1 MMEGKPTPE
10 VEVHYSITGYV
21 ILIIGLAGIC
31 ALLLFLNQDRVI
43 ANGITV
49 RKAWFIWGCV
59 FSALLLCVIAS
70 PFWLQRKQRKAQLIY
85 SPENINYRKDN
96 YSIKKEAVSSSVLS
110 LRDLRQQ
117 LRSTYGFLWF
127 RRIRILVV
135 TGTAP
140 EVELLTPRLTTQLWQ
155 EDRGTLLLWGGDLNT
170 SADSAWLSALRKL
183 RRRPVDGLV
192 WVTSAFD
199 RLSAPGL
206 EQPLPVPSESSMD
219 SLSHA
224 ISSRMNELGWKLPIY
239 VWSLHPR
246 AGKPEGRIVQAT
258 GCMLPAGC
266 RTEGLT
272 EQLAALTP
280 ELISQG
286 VQQTC
291 NYVEHNFLLSLA
303 EQLIREP
310 ESVTAPLSV
319 MLNPY
324 RPLPLAG
331 VVFSQPSAGAE
342 RAVPHH
348 WGMDKRWD
356 VLPESVRTLPAGLR
370 PRKPGIPWRKVMASA
385 AALTMVSWAMWMSIA
400 YVTNRSQIVG
410 ANAQAALAARQNQP
424 LELRLHALS
433 ELQKTLA
440 RLQYRSEHGVP
451 WYEKAGLSQSNA
463 LLAAL
468 WPRYQD
474 SALPL
479 LRDAAADH
487 LQKQVSAFNALPS
500 DSPLREQRAKATY
513 DQLKLYL
520 MLARPE
526 HMDGDWF
533 STVLLQDWPKRDG
546 VKDGN
551 WLGVAPS
558 LLSFYGAQLVTH
570 PEWKLRADENMVS
583 QARSLLVRL
592 MGVRNSESTLYQK
605 MLSQV
610 ANLYVDM
617 RLEDMT
623 GDTDVARLFA
633 TSEIVPGMFTRQAW
647 EQAVQPAIDKV
658 VKARRDELDW
668 VLTDSKQ
675 SVKAQDE
682 TSPEALKKQ
691 LTARYFADFGR
702 AWLSFLNSLRWNRA
716 TTLSDSIDQ
725 LTLMA
730 DVRQSPLVAL
740 MNTLNVQGRTGQTGE
755 AISDSLVKSAKNLLG
770 GDNKDVIDQ
779 NAGVYGPLDATF
791 GPVLALMDKSRTGT
805 QAQSLQSYLTR
816 VTQVRLRLQQVTNA
830 ADPQAMTQTIAQT
843 VFQGKAVD
851 LTETRDYGSLIAAGL
866 GQEWSGFGRTVF
878 VTPMEQAWQQV
889 LIPAAGSLNA
899 QWQQTVVSEWNS
911 VFGGRYPF
919 NNSSSDVSLPL
930 LAKYLNADSG
940 RIARFLQIR
949 LKGVLHKEG
958 NHWVPDSINSQGLSF
973 NPVFLKAINTLS
985 HISDVAFTEGNAR
998 MNFELRPGT
1007 ADGVMQTDMIIDS
1020 QKLTY
1025 VNQMPAWKRFTWPA
1039 DTEAPGANLSWI
1051 STQAGTRQYA
1061 DIPGAWGWIRLLDK
1075 AAVKAYPGVGSS
1087 YSLSW
1092 KAQDGRTLNYT
1103 LRTEAG
1109 EGPLALLKLRN
1120 FRLPETIFSTT
1131 EVATSDQVASANS
1144 DAEEVY

>member
-1 MMEGKPTPE
+1 MT
-10 VEVHYSITGYV
+10 TGNSSWR
-21 ILIIGLAGIC
+21 GG
-31 ALLLFLNQDRVI
+31 
-43 ANGITV
+43 
-49 RKAWFIWGCV
+49 WGRLG
-59 FSALLLCVIAS
+59 FSALIAGGIAWLIWHFGDQIGLHTTLTKSLAFAGALFLLLMFRHGKTISLAIKQGWHRFQSRRTNVLPADEGRVKQTAPRNVTVDTIRLAMRNLYGRR
-70 PFWLQRKQRKAQLIY
+70 WGRK
-85 SPENINYRKDN
+85 
-96 YSIKKEAVSSSVLS
+96 
-110 LRDLRQQ
+110 
-117 LRSTYGFLWF
+117 T
-127 RRIRILVV
+127 RILLI
-135 TGTAP
+135 TGTAS
-140 EVELLTPRLTTQLWQ
+140 EVEQLTPGLTGQLWQ

-170 SADSAWLSALRKL
+170 PADSAWLTALRKL

-199 RLSAPGL
+199 QLSAPGL
-206 EQPLPVPSESSMD
+206 EQPLPVLSESTMD

-224 ISSRMNELGWKLPIY
+224 ISARMETLGWKLPLY

-258 GCMLPAGC
+258 GCLLPAGC
-266 RTEGLT
+266 GPEGLA
-272 EQLAALTP
+272 EQLSALTP
-280 ELISQG
+280 ELTSQG
-286 VQQTC
+286 LLQTC
-291 NYVEHNFLLSLA
+291 DDVKHNFLLTLA
-303 EQLIREP
+303 DQLIREP

-331 VVFSQPSAGAE
+331 VVFSQPSASAE

-356 VLPESVRTLPAGLR
+356 VLPDTLRMLPAALR
-370 PRKPGIPWRKVMASA
+370 PVKPGIPWRRVMASA
-385 AALTMVSWAMWMSIA
+385 AALTMVGCAVWMSIA
-400 YVTNRSQIVG
+400 YVTNRNQIAG
-410 ANAQAALAARQNQP
+410 ANTQASLAARENQP
-424 LELRLHALS
+424 LEQRLHALS

-440 RLQYRSEHGVP
+440 RLQYRAAHGVP
-451 WYEKAGLSQSNA
+451 WYERAGLSQNDA
-463 LLAAL
+463 LLTAL

-474 SALPL
+474 SAQPL

-487 LQKQVSAFNALPS
+487 LQKQVSAFNALPP
-500 DSPLREQRAKATY
+500 DSPLREQMAKTTY
-513 DQLKLYL
+513 DQLRLYL

-526 HMDGDWF
+526 HMDAAWF
-533 STVLLQDWPKRDG
+533 GTALLHDWPKRDG
-546 VKDGN
+546 VKDAV
-551 WLGVAPS
+551 WQGVAPS
-558 LLSFYGAQLVTH
+558 LLSFYGAQLAVH

-610 ANLYVDM
+610 AHLYVDM

-623 GDTDVARLFA
+623 GDTDASRLFS
-633 TSEIVPGMFTRQAW
+633 TTEIVPGMFTRQAW
-647 EQAVQPAIDKV
+647 EQAVQPAIEKV

-668 VLTDSKQ
+668 VLTDSKRQ
-675 SVKAQDE
+675 VNKQDE
-682 TSPEALKKQ
+682 TSPEALKQ
-691 LTARYFADFGR
+691 RLTERYFADFGG
-702 AWLSFLNSLRWNRA
+702 AWLEFLNSLRWNQA
-716 TTLSDSIDQ
+716 ATLSDSIDQ

-740 MNTLNVQGRTGQTGE
+740 MNTLNIQGRTGQTGE

-770 GDNKDVIDQ
+770 GDNKDAIDQ
-779 NAGVYGPLDATF
+779 SAGVHGPLDATF
-791 GPVLALMDKSRTGT
+791 GPVQALMDKSRTG
-805 QAQSLQSYLTR
+805 AQELSLQSYLTR
-816 VTQVRLRLQQVTNA
+816 VTQVRLRLQQVTTA

-878 VTPMEQAWQQV
+878 VNPMEQAWQQV
-889 LIPAAGSLNA
+889 LIPAADSLNA
-899 QWQQTVVSEWNS
+899 QWQQAVVAEWNS
-911 VFGGRYPF
+911 AFGGRYPF

-940 RIARFLQIR
+940 RIAQFLQTR

-958 NHWVPDSINSQGLSF
+958 NHWVPDSINSQGLVF
-973 NPVFLKAINTLS
+973 NPAFLSAINTLS
-985 HISDVAFTEGNAR
+985 HIADVAFTEGNAG

-1025 VNQMPAWKRFTWPA
+1025 MNQLPAWKRFTWPA

-1061 DIPGAWGWIRLLDK
+1061 DIPGSWGLVRLLDK
-1075 AAVKAYPGVGSS
+1075 ASVKAYPGVGSS

-1092 KAQDGRTLNYT
+1092 KAPDGRMLNYT

-1131 EVATSDQVASANS
+1131 GAAASGQVAS

>member
-1 MMEGKPTPE
+1 MMPGSTW
-10 VEVHYSITGYV
+10 SRG
-21 ILIIGLAGIC
+21 GLAGIIAC
-31 ALLLFLNQDRVI
+31 ISAIIVAVILHFGPSHGLDTRPMQVLAFVAVWIVLLIVFYTPFMFRFMKEKYHRWWEQKNNALPSDESRV
-43 ANGITV
+43 ARTPPRNVTV
-49 RKAWFIWGCV
+49 DTICEAMRNLYGRRWGRK
-59 FSALLLCVIAS
+59 
-70 PFWLQRKQRKAQLIY
+70 
-85 SPENINYRKDN
+85 
-96 YSIKKEAVSSSVLS
+96 
-110 LRDLRQQ
+110 
-117 LRSTYGFLWF
+117 T
-127 RRIRILVV
+127 RILLI
-135 TGTAP
+135 TGTAS
-140 EVELLTPRLTTQLWQ
+140 EVEQLTPGLTAQLWQ
-155 EDRGTLLLWGGDLNT
+155 EDCGTLLLWGGDLNT
-170 SADSAWLSALRKL
+170 PADSAWLTALRKL
-183 RRRPVDGLV
+183 RRCPVDGLV

-199 RLSAPGL
+199 QLSAPGL
-206 EQPLPVPSESSMD
+206 EQPLPVPSDSTMD

-224 ISSRMNELGWKLPIY
+224 ISNRMDILGWKLPLY

-246 AGKPEGRIVQAT
+246 AGKPEGRITQAT
-258 GCMLPAGC
+258 GCLLPAGC
-266 RTEGLT
+266 RTEGLA
-272 EQLAALTP
+272 EQLSALTP
-280 ELISQG
+280 DLTSQG
-286 VQQTC
+286 LQQTC
-291 NYVEHNFLLSLA
+291 GEVKHNFLLTLA
-303 EQLIREP
+303 DQLIREP
-310 ESVTAPLSV
+310 ESVTVPLSV

-331 VVFSQPSAGAE
+331 VVFSQPSDGAE
-342 RAVPHH
+342 RAVTHH

-356 VLPESVRTLPAGLR
+356 VLPESVRTLAAGLR
-370 PRKPGIPWRKVMASA
+370 PRKPGIPWRKVFASVV
-385 AALTMVSWAMWMSIA
+385 ALAMVSWAALMGIA
-400 YVTNRSQIVG
+400 YVTNRSQIDG
-410 ANAQAALAARQNQP
+410 ANAQTALAARQNQP
-424 LELRLHALS
+424 LEQRLHALS

-451 WYEKAGLSQSNA
+451 WYEQAGLSQNNA

-479 LRDAAADH
+479 LRDAAAEH
-487 LQKQVSAFNALPS
+487 LQTQLTAFNALPPGN
-500 DSPLREQRAKATY
+500 PLREQMAKNTY

-526 HMDGDWF
+526 HMDAAWF
-533 STVLLQDWPKRDG
+533 SAALLNDWPVRDG
-546 VKDGN
+546 VKN
-551 WLGVAPS
+551 GVWQGMAPS

-605 MLSQV
+605 MLSRV
-610 ANLYVDM
+610 AHLYVDM

-623 GDTDVARLFA
+623 GDTDASRLFS
-633 TSEIVPGMFTRQAW
+633 TTEIVPGMFTRQAW
-647 EQAVQPAIDKV
+647 EQAVQPAIEKV

-668 VLTDSKQ
+668 VLTDSKRPV
-675 SVKAQDE
+675 SKQDDI
-682 TSPEALKKQ
+682 SPEALKKR
-691 LTARYFADFGR
+691 LTERYFADFGG
-702 AWLSFLNSLRWNRA
+702 AWLEFLNSMRWNQA
-716 TTLSDSIDQ
+716 ATLSDSIDQ

-770 GDNKDVIDQ
+770 GDKDAIDQ
-779 NAGVYGPLDATF
+779 SAGVHGPLDATF
-791 GPVLALMDKSRTGT
+791 GPVLALMDKSRTGG
-805 QAQSLQSYLTR
+805 QEQSLQSFLTR
-816 VTQVRLRLQQVTNA
+816 ATQVRLRLQQVTNA
-830 ADPQAMTQTIAQT
+830 ADPQAMTQTLAQT

-878 VTPMEQAWQQV
+878 VQPMEQAWQQV
-889 LIPAAGSLNA
+889 LTPAAESLNA
-899 QWQQTVVSEWNS
+899 QWQQAVVAEWNS
-911 VFGGRYPF
+911 AFGGRYPF
-919 NNSSSDVSLPL
+919 THSSSDVSLPL

-940 RIARFLQIR
+940 RIAQFLQTR
-949 LKGVLHKEG
+949 LRGVLHKEG
-958 NHWVPDSINSQGLSF
+958 NHWVPDSINSQGLAF
-973 NPVFLKAINTLS
+973 NPAFLNAINTLS
-985 HISDVAFTEGNAR
+985 HISDVAFTEGNAG
-998 MNFELRPGT
+998 MHFELRPGT

-1025 VNQMPAWKRFTWPA
+1025 VNQLPAWKRFAWPA
-1039 DTEAPGANLSWI
+1039 DTEAPGAALSWI

-1075 AAVKAYPGVGSS
+1075 ASVSAYPGVDSS

-1120 FRLPETIFSTT
+1120 FRLPETIFSTSG
-1131 EVATSDQVASANS
+1131 AASPDQVASAGY
-1144 DAEEVY
+1144 DTEDIY

>member
-1 MMEGKPTPE
+1 MIKKKRISIWLIVAIIISVSAGLIWLNNPFVRLAGQEQKMMASLIVTAVCLGILLFDALFVRLWDGLVSKSFIQRFKFLRGMKPEQPE
-10 VEVHYSITGYV
+10 YEHNNNLHSNVVKEIHQSLRTIYNCNWASKIRV
-21 ILIIGLAGIC
+21 LII
-31 ALLLFLNQDRVI
+31 
-43 ANGITV
+43 
-49 RKAWFIWGCV
+49 
-59 FSALLLCVIAS
+59 
-70 PFWLQRKQRKAQLIY
+70 
-85 SPENINYRKDN
+85 
-96 YSIKKEAVSSSVLS
+96 
-110 LRDLRQQ
+110 
-117 LRSTYGFLWF
+117 
-127 RRIRILVV
+127 
-135 TGTAP
+135 TGTAS
-140 EVELLTPRLTTQLWQ
+140 EVEQLTPGLTSQLWQ

-170 SADSAWLSALRKL
+170 PADSAWLTALRKL
-183 RRRPVDGLV
+183 RRRPVDGMV

-199 RLSAPGL
+199 QLSAPGL
-206 EQPLPVPSESSMD
+206 ELPLTVPSESTMD

-224 ISSRMNELGWKLPIY
+224 ISARMEALGWQIPLY

-246 AGKPEGRIVQAT
+246 AGKPEGRVVQAA
-258 GCMLPAGC
+258 GCLLPAGC
-266 RTEGLT
+266 RTEGLA
-272 EQLAALTP
+272 ERLSALTP
-280 ELISQG
+280 ELTSLG
-286 VQQTC
+286 LQQTC
-291 NYVEHNFLLSLA
+291 GEVKHNFLLALA
-303 EQLIREP
+303 DQLIREP
-310 ESVTAPLSV
+310 QSVTTPLSV

-342 RAVPHH
+342 RAVAHH
-348 WGMDKRWD
+348 WGMDNRWE

-370 PRKPGIPWRKVMASA
+370 PRKPGIPWRKLLASVVAVAMVGWA
-385 AALTMVSWAMWMSIA
+385 AWMGTA
-400 YVTNRSQIVG
+400 YVTNRSQIDG

-424 LELRLHALS
+424 LEQRLHALS

-451 WYEKAGLSQSNA
+451 WYEQAGLSQNNA

-487 LQKQVSAFNALPS
+487 LQMQVSAFNALPPG
-500 DSPLREQRAKATY
+500 SPLREQMAKSTY

-526 HMDGDWF
+526 HMDAAWF
-533 STVLLQDWPKRDG
+533 SSALLNDWPKRNG
-546 VKDGN
+546 VKDGV
-551 WLGVAPS
+551 WLGMAPS
-558 LLSFYGAQLVTH
+558 LLSFWGAQLVAH

-592 MGVRNSESTLYQK
+592 MGVRNSESALYQK
-605 MLSQV
+605 MLSEV
-610 ANLYVDM
+610 AHLYVDM

-623 GDTDVARLFA
+623 GDTDASRLFS
-633 TSEIVPGMFTRQAW
+633 THEVVPGMFIRQAW
-647 EQAVQPAIDKV
+647 EQAVQPAIEKV

-668 VLTDSKQ
+668 VLTDGRRQAKT
-675 SVKAQDE
+675 QDE
-682 TSPEALKKQ
+682 TSPEALKKR
-691 LTARYFADFGR
+691 LTERYFADFGG
-702 AWLSFLNSLRWNRA
+702 AWLAFLNSLRWNRA

-770 GDNKDVIDQ
+770 GDNNDAIDQ
-779 NAGVYGPLDATF
+779 SAGVHGPLDATF
-791 GPVLALMDKSRTGT
+791 GPVLALMDKNRSGV
-805 QAQSLQSYLTR
+805 QEQSLQSFLTR

-851 LTETRDYGSLIAAGL
+851 LTETRDYGSLMAAGL

-878 VTPMEQAWQQV
+878 VNPMEQAWQQV
-889 LIPAAGSLNA
+889 LTPAADSLNT
-899 QWQQTVVSEWNS
+899 QWQQAVVAEWNS
-911 VFGGRYPF
+911 AFGGRYPF

-940 RIARFLQIR
+940 RIAQFLQTR

-958 NHWVPDSINSQGLSF
+958 NHWVPDSINSQGLVF
-973 NPVFLKAINTLS
+973 NPAFLNAINTLS
-985 HISDVAFTEGNAR
+985 HISDVAFTEGNAG

-1025 VNQMPAWKRFTWPA
+1025 VNQMLVWKRFTWPA

-1061 DIPGAWGWIRLLDK
+1061 DIPGRWGLIRLLDE
-1075 AAVKAYPGVGSS
+1075 ASVKAYPGVGSS

-1092 KAQDGRTLNYT
+1092 KAQDGRSLNYT

-1131 EVATSDQVASANS
+1131 GVASS
-1144 DAEEVY
+1144 DPVADVSSDDGEVY

>member
-1 MMEGKPTPE
+1 MMPGSTW
-10 VEVHYSITGYV
+10 SRW
-21 ILIIGLAGIC
+21 GLAGIIAC
-31 ALLLFLNQDRVI
+31 ISAIIVALILHFGPSHGLDTRLKQVLAFVAVWIVLLIVFYTPFIFRFMKEKYHRWREQKNNALPSDESRV
-43 ANGITV
+43 ARTPPRNVTV
-49 RKAWFIWGCV
+49 DTIRDAMRNLYVRGWGRK
-59 FSALLLCVIAS
+59 
-70 PFWLQRKQRKAQLIY
+70 
-85 SPENINYRKDN
+85 
-96 YSIKKEAVSSSVLS
+96 
-110 LRDLRQQ
+110 
-117 LRSTYGFLWF
+117 T
-127 RRIRILVV
+127 RILLV
-135 TGTAP
+135 TGTIS
-140 EVELLTPRLTTQLWQ
+140 EVEQLTPGLTGQLWQ

-170 SADSAWLSALRKL
+170 PADSAWLTALRKL

-199 RLSAPGL
+199 QLSAPGL
-206 EQPLPVPSESSMD
+206 EQPLPIPSESIMD

-224 ISSRMNELGWKLPIY
+224 ISARMETLGWKLPLY

-246 AGKPEGRIVQAT
+246 AGKPEGRITQAT
-258 GCMLPAGC
+258 GCLLPAGC
-266 RTEGLT
+266 RTEGLA
-272 EQLAALTP
+272 EQLSALTP
-280 ELISQG
+280 DLISQG
-286 VQQTC
+286 LQQTC
-291 NYVEHNFLLSLA
+291 GEVKHNFLLTLA
-303 EQLIREP
+303 DQLIREP

-342 RAVPHH
+342 RAVTHH

-356 VLPESVRTLPAGLR
+356 VLPESVRTLAAGLR
-370 PRKPGIPWRKVMASA
+370 PRKPGIPWRKVFVSV
-385 AALTMVSWAMWMSIA
+385 AALAMVGWAVWMGIA
-400 YVTNRSQIVG
+400 YVTNRSQIAG
-410 ANAQAALAARQNQP
+410 ANAQAELAARQNQP
-424 LELRLHALS
+424 LEQRLHALS
-433 ELQKTLA
+433 ELQKTMA

-451 WYEKAGLSQSNA
+451 WYEKAGLSQNNA

-474 SALPL
+474 IALPL
-479 LRDAAADH
+479 LRDAAAGH
-487 LQKQVSAFNALPS
+487 LQRQLSAFNALPPA
-500 DSPLREQRAKATY
+500 SPLREQMAKNTWT
-513 DQLKLYL
+513 QLRLYL

-526 HMDGDWF
+526 HMDAAWF
-533 STVLLQDWPKRDG
+533 STTLIKDWPKRDG
-546 VKDGN
+546 IKESEWQGM
-551 WLGVAPS
+551 APS
-558 LLSFYGAQLVTH
+558 LLAFYAASLTTH
-570 PEWKLRADENMVS
+570 PYWRLPADETMVS
-583 QARSLLVRL
+583 QSRALLVRL

-623 GDTDVARLFA
+623 GDTDAARLFS
-633 TSEIVPGMFTRQAW
+633 TTEIVPGMFTRQAW
-647 EQAVQPAIDKV
+647 EQAVQPAIEKV

-668 VLTDSKQ
+668 VLTDSKRQ
-675 SVKAQDE
+675 AATQDE
-682 TSPEALKKQ
+682 TSPEALKNR
-691 LTARYFADFGR
+691 LTDRYFADFSG
-702 AWLSFLNSLRWNRA
+702 AWLAFLNSLRWNQA

-770 GDNKDVIDQ
+770 GDNQDAIDQ
-779 NAGVYGPLDATF
+779 STGVHGPLDATF
-791 GPVLALMDKSRTGT
+791 GPVLALMDKNRTG
-805 QAQSLQSYLTR
+805 AQELSLQSYLTR

-851 LTETRDYGSLIAAGL
+851 LTETRDYGSLTAAGL

-878 VTPMEQAWQQV
+878 VNPMEQAWQQV
-889 LIPAAGSLNA
+889 LTPAADSLNA
-899 QWQQTVVSEWNS
+899 QWQQAVVAEWNS
-911 VFGGRYPF
+911 AFGSRYPF

-940 RIARFLQIR
+940 RIAQFLQTR

-958 NHWVPDSINSQGLSF
+958 NHWVPDSINSQGLAF
-973 NPVFLKAINTLS
+973 NPEFLNAINTLS
-985 HISDVAFTEGNAR
+985 HISDVAFTEGNAG

-1007 ADGVMQTDMIIDS
+1007 ADGVMQTTMIIDS
-1020 QKLTY
+1020 QKLIY

-1075 AAVKAYPGVGSS
+1075 AAVSAYPGVGSS

-1092 KAQDGRTLNYT
+1092 MAQDGRKLNYI

-1131 EVATSDQVASANS
+1131 DVAASDQVASASN
-1144 DAEEVY
+1144 DTEDVY

>member
-1 MMEGKPTPE
+1 MMPGSTW
-10 VEVHYSITGYV
+10 SRG
-21 ILIIGLAGIC
+21 GLAGIIAC
-31 ALLLFLNQDRVI
+31 ISAIIVAVILHFGPSHGLDTRPMQVLAFVAVWIVLLIVFYTPFMFRFMKEKYHRWWEQKNNALPSDESRV
-43 ANGITV
+43 ARTPPRNVTV
-49 RKAWFIWGCV
+49 DTIRDAMRNLYGRCWGRK
-59 FSALLLCVIAS
+59 
-70 PFWLQRKQRKAQLIY
+70 
-85 SPENINYRKDN
+85 
-96 YSIKKEAVSSSVLS
+96 
-110 LRDLRQQ
+110 
-117 LRSTYGFLWF
+117 T
-127 RRIRILVV
+127 RILLI
-135 TGTAP
+135 TGTAS
-140 EVELLTPRLTTQLWQ
+140 EVEQLTPGLTAQLWQ
-155 EDRGTLLLWGGDLNT
+155 EDCGTLLLWGGDLNT
-170 SADSAWLSALRKL
+170 PADSAWLTALRKL
-183 RRRPVDGLV
+183 RRCPVDGLV

-199 RLSAPGL
+199 QLSAPGL
-206 EQPLPVPSESSMD
+206 EQPLPVPSDSTMD

-224 ISSRMNELGWKLPIY
+224 ISNRMDILGWKLPLY

-246 AGKPEGRIVQAT
+246 AGQPEGRITQAT
-258 GCMLPAGC
+258 GCLLPAGC
-266 RTEGLT
+266 RTEGLA
-272 EQLAALTP
+272 EQLSALTP
-280 ELISQG
+280 DLTSQG
-286 VQQTC
+286 LQQTC
-291 NYVEHNFLLSLA
+291 GEVKHNFLLTLA
-303 EQLIREP
+303 DQLIREP

-331 VVFSQPSAGAE
+331 VVFSQPSDGAE
-342 RAVPHH
+342 RAVTHH

-356 VLPESVRTLPAGLR
+356 VLPESVRTLAAGLR
-370 PRKPGIPWRKVMASA
+370 PRKPGIPWRKVFASVV
-385 AALTMVSWAMWMSIA
+385 ALAMVSWAALMGIA
-400 YVTNRSQIVG
+400 YVTNRSQIDG

-424 LELRLHALS
+424 LEQRLHALS

-451 WYEKAGLSQSNA
+451 WYEQAGLSQNNA

-479 LRDAAADH
+479 LRDAAAEH
-487 LQKQVSAFNALPS
+487 LQTQLTAFNALPPGN
-500 DSPLREQRAKATY
+500 PLREQMAKNTY

-526 HMDGDWF
+526 HMDAAWF
-533 STVLLQDWPKRDG
+533 SAALLNDWPVRDG
-546 VKDGN
+546 VKN
-551 WLGVAPS
+551 GVWQGMAPS

-605 MLSQV
+605 MLSRV
-610 ANLYVDM
+610 AHLYVDM

-623 GDTDVARLFA
+623 GDTDASRLFS
-633 TSEIVPGMFTRQAW
+633 TTEIVPGMFTRQAW
-647 EQAVQPAIDKV
+647 EQAVQPAIEKV

-668 VLTDSKQ
+668 VLTDSKRPV
-675 SVKAQDE
+675 SKQDDI
-682 TSPEALKKQ
+682 SPEALKKR
-691 LTARYFADFGR
+691 LTERYFADFGG
-702 AWLSFLNSLRWNRA
+702 AWLEFLNSLRWNQA
-716 TTLSDSIDQ
+716 ATLSDSIDQ

-770 GDNKDVIDQ
+770 GDKDAIDQ
-779 NAGVYGPLDATF
+779 SAGVHGPLDATF
-791 GPVLALMDKSRTGT
+791 GPVLALMDKSRTGG
-805 QAQSLQSYLTR
+805 QEQSLQSFLTR
-816 VTQVRLRLQQVTNA
+816 ATQVRLRLQQVTNA
-830 ADPQAMTQTIAQT
+830 ADPQAMTQTLAQT

-878 VTPMEQAWQQV
+878 VQPMEQAWQQV
-889 LIPAAGSLNA
+889 LTPAAESLNA
-899 QWQQTVVSEWNS
+899 QWQQAVVAEWNS
-911 VFGGRYPF
+911 AFGGRYPF
-919 NNSSSDVSLPL
+919 THSSSDVSLPL

-940 RIARFLQIR
+940 RIAQFLQTR
-949 LKGVLHKEG
+949 LRGVLHKEG
-958 NHWVPDSINSQGLSF
+958 NHWVPDSINSQGLAF
-973 NPVFLKAINTLS
+973 NPAFLNAINTLS
-985 HISDVAFTEGNAR
+985 HISDVAFTEGNAG
-998 MNFELRPGT
+998 MHFELRPGT

-1025 VNQMPAWKRFTWPA
+1025 VNQLPAWKRFAWPA
-1039 DTEAPGANLSWI
+1039 DTEAPGAALSWI

-1075 AAVKAYPGVGSS
+1075 ASVSAYPGVDSS

-1120 FRLPETIFSTT
+1120 FRLPETIFSTSG
-1131 EVATSDQVASANS
+1131 AASPDQVASAGY
-1144 DAEEVY
+1144 DTEDIY

>member
-1 MMEGKPTPE
+1 MMPGSTWSRGGLVGIIACISAIIVALILHLGPSYGLDTRLKQVLAFVAVWIVLLIVFYTPFMFRYMRE
-10 VEVHYSITGYV
+10 KYHRWREQKNNALPSDESRVALTPPRNVTVDTIR
-21 ILIIGLAGIC
+21 LAMRNLYG
-31 ALLLFLNQDRVI
+31 RRW
-43 ANGITV
+43 G
-49 RKAWFIWGCV
+49 RK
-59 FSALLLCVIAS
+59 
-70 PFWLQRKQRKAQLIY
+70 
-85 SPENINYRKDN
+85 
-96 YSIKKEAVSSSVLS
+96 
-110 LRDLRQQ
+110 
-117 LRSTYGFLWF
+117 T
-127 RRIRILVV
+127 RILLV
-135 TGTAP
+135 TGTVA
-140 EVELLTPRLTTQLWQ
+140 EVEQLTPGLTGQLWQ

-170 SADSAWLSALRKL
+170 PADSAWLTALRKL
-183 RRRPVDGLV
+183 RHRPVDGLV

-199 RLSAPGL
+199 QLSAPGL
-206 EQPLPVPSESSMD
+206 EPPLPVPSESNMD

-224 ISSRMNELGWKLPIY
+224 ISARMDALGWKLPLY
-239 VWSLHPR
+239 VWSLPPR
-246 AGKPEGRIVQAT
+246 AGKPEGRITQAT
-258 GCMLPAGC
+258 GCLLPAGC
-266 RTEGLT
+266 RTEGLA
-272 EQLAALTP
+272 EQLSALTP
-280 ELISQG
+280 DLTSQG
-286 VQQTC
+286 LQQTC
-291 NYVEHNFLLSLA
+291 GEVKHNFLLTLA
-303 EQLIREP
+303 DQLIREP

-356 VLPESVRTLPAGLR
+356 ILPESVRMLPAALR
-370 PRKPGIPWRKVMASA
+370 PVKPGIPWRKVFASVVALAMVGWA
-385 AALTMVSWAMWMSIA
+385 AWMGIA
-400 YVTNRSQIVG
+400 YVTNRSQIDG
-410 ANAQAALAARQNQP
+410 ANAQATLAARQNQP
-424 LELRLHALS
+424 LEQRLHALS

-451 WYEKAGLSQSNA
+451 WYEKAGLSQNNA

-487 LQKQVSAFNALPS
+487 LQKQVSAFNALPPG
-500 DSPLREQRAKATY
+500 SPLREKMAKSTY
-513 DQLKLYL
+513 DQLRLYL

-526 HMDGDWF
+526 HMDAAWF
-533 STVLLQDWPKRDG
+533 STTLIKDWPKRDG
-546 VKDGN
+546 IKESEWQGM
-551 WLGVAPS
+551 APS
-558 LLSFYGAQLVTH
+558 LLAFYAASLTTH
-570 PEWKLRADENMVS
+570 PYWRLPADETMVS
-583 QARSLLVRL
+583 QSRALLVRL

-617 RLEDMT
+617 HLEDMT
-623 GDTDVARLFA
+623 GDTDAARLFS
-633 TSEIVPGMFTRQAW
+633 TTEIVPGMFTRQAW
-647 EQAVQPAIDKV
+647 EQAVQPAIEKV

-668 VLTDSKQ
+668 VLTDDRRQTKT
-675 SVKAQDE
+675 QDE
-682 TSPEALKKQ
+682 TSPEALKKR
-691 LTARYFADFGR
+691 LTERYFADFGG
-702 AWLSFLNSLRWNRA
+702 AWLAFLHSLRWNQA
-716 TTLSDSIDQ
+716 ATLSDSIDQ

-770 GDNKDVIDQ
+770 GDVKDAIDQ
-779 NAGVYGPLDATF
+779 SAGVHGPLDATF
-791 GPVLALMDKSRTGT
+791 GPVLALMDKSRTG
-805 QAQSLQSYLTR
+805 AQELSLQSYLTR

-830 ADPQAMTQTIAQT
+830 ADPQAMIRTLAQT
-843 VFQGKAVD
+843 VFEGKAVD
-851 LTETRDYGSLIAAGL
+851 LTDTRDYGSLIAAGL

-878 VTPMEQAWQQV
+878 VNPMEQAWQQV
-889 LIPAAGSLNA
+889 LTPAADSLNA
-899 QWQQTVVSEWNS
+899 QWQQAVVAEWNS
-911 VFGGRYPF
+911 AFSGRYPF

-940 RIARFLQIR
+940 RIARFLQTR

-958 NHWVPDSINSQGLSF
+958 NHWVPDSINSQGLVF
-973 NPVFLKAINTLS
+973 NPSFLSAINTLS
-985 HISDVAFTEGNAR
+985 HISDVAFTEGNAG
-998 MNFELRPGT
+998 MNFGLRPGT
-1007 ADGVMQTDMIIDS
+1007 ADGVMQTDIIIDS

-1025 VNQMPAWKRFTWPA
+1025 MNQLPAWKRFTWPA

-1061 DIPGAWGWIRLLDK
+1061 DIPGSWGLIRLLDK
-1075 AAVKAYPGVGSS
+1075 ASVKAYPGVGSS

-1092 KAQDGRTLNYT
+1092 KAQDGRMLNYT

-1131 EVATSDQVASANS
+1131 GIAPSDPATDTAI
-1144 DAEEVY
+1144 DDGGTY

>member
-1 MMEGKPTPE
+1 M
-10 VEVHYSITGYV
+10 S
-21 ILIIGLAGIC
+21 
-31 ALLLFLNQDRVI
+31 
-43 ANGITV
+43 
-49 RKAWFIWGCV
+49 FI
-59 FSALLLCVIAS
+59 
-70 PFWLQRKQRKAQLIY
+70 
-85 SPENINYRKDN
+85 
-96 YSIKKEAVSSSVLS
+96 
-110 LRDLRQQ
+110 QQ
-117 LRSTYGFLWF
+117 LRELSGKNLRQEKASRADQEKYDETVKIIRLAMRNLYG
-127 RRIRILVV
+127 RRWGSKTRILLI
-135 TGTAP
+135 TGTTA
-140 EVELLTPRLTTQLWQ
+140 EVEQLTPGLTDKLWQ

-170 SADSAWLSALRKL
+170 PADSAWLTALRKL

-199 RLSAPGL
+199 QLSAPGL
-206 EQPLPVPSESSMD
+206 EQALPVPSESAMD

-224 ISSRMNELGWKLPIY
+224 ISNRMKKLGWTLPLY

-246 AGKPEGRIVQAT
+246 AGKTEGRIVQAT
-258 GCMLPAGC
+258 GCLLPAGC
-266 RTEGLT
+266 RTEGLA

-280 ELISQG
+280 QLTSQG
-286 VQQTC
+286 LQQTC
-291 NYVEHNFLLSLA
+291 GEAKHNFLLTLA
-303 EQLIREP
+303 DQLIREP
-310 ESVTAPLSV
+310 QSMTAPLSV

-331 VVFSQPSAGAE
+331 VVFSQPSACAE
-342 RAVPHH
+342 RTVPHH

-356 VLPESVRTLPAGLR
+356 VLPESVRLLPAALR
-370 PRKPGIPWRKVMASA
+370 PHKPGVPWRKVLASVVALMMVGQA
-385 AALTMVSWAMWMSIA
+385 AWMGIA
-400 YVTNRSQIVG
+400 YVANRSQIND

-424 LELRLHALS
+424 LEQRLHALS

-451 WYEKAGLSQSNA
+451 WYEQAGLSQNTA

-487 LQKQVSAFNALPS
+487 LQTQLNAFNALPP
-500 DSPLREQRAKATY
+500 DSPLREQMAKNAY
-513 DQLKLYL
+513 DQLKLWL

-526 HMDGDWF
+526 HMNAAWF
-533 STVLLQDWPKRDG
+533 SAALLRDWPKRDG
-546 VKDGN
+546 VKDGV
-551 WLGVAPS
+551 WQGMAPS

-570 PEWKLRADENMVS
+570 PQWKLADDENMVS

-605 MLSQV
+605 MLSRV
-610 ANLYVDM
+610 AHLYVDM

-623 GDTDVARLFA
+623 GDTDASRLFTTA
-633 TSEIVPGMFTRQAW
+633 EIVPGMFTRQAW
-647 EQAVQPAIDKV
+647 EQAVQPAIEDV

-668 VLTDSKQ
+668 VLTDSRRPVSKQ
-675 SVKAQDE
+675 DDI
-682 TSPEALKKQ
+682 SPEALQ
-691 LTARYFADFGR
+691 NRLTERYFADFGG
-702 AWLSFLNSLRWNRA
+702 AWLEFLNSLRWNQA
-716 TTLSDSIDQ
+716 DTLSDSIDQ

-755 AISDSLVKSAKNLLG
+755 AISDSLVKSAKNLLSS
-770 GDNKDVIDQ
+770 DNKDAIDQ
-779 NAGVYGPLDATF
+779 SAGAHGPLDATF

-805 QAQSLQSYLTR
+805 DAQSLQSYLTR

-866 GQEWSGFGRTVF
+866 GQEWSGFGRAVF

-889 LIPAAGSLNA
+889 LTPAAESLNS
-899 QWQQTVVSEWNS
+899 QWQQAVVSEWNS
-911 VFGGRYPF
+911 AFGGRYPF
-919 NNSSSDVSLPL
+919 NESSSDVSLPL

-940 RIARFLQIR
+940 RIAQFLQTR

-958 NHWVPDSINSQGLSF
+958 NHWVPDSINSQGLAF
-973 NPVFLKAINTLS
+973 NPAFLNAINTLS
-985 HISDVAFTEGNAR
+985 HISDVAFTEGNAG

-1025 VNQMPAWKRFTWPA
+1025 VNQLPTWKRFTWPA

-1061 DIPGAWGWIRLLDK
+1061 DIPGAWGWIRLLDS
-1075 AAVKAYPGVGSS
+1075 AAVSAYPGVDSS

-1092 KAQDGRTLNYT
+1092 KAPDGRTLNYT

-1120 FRLPETIFSTT
+1120 FRLPETIFSSM
-1131 EVATSDQVASANS
+1131 APSDQTASAGN
-1144 DAEEVY
+1144 DDGEDD

>member
-1 MMEGKPTPE
+1 MAKDNSVWRGNWGRI
-10 VEVHYSITGYV
+10 SITALIAAAVALV
-21 ILIIGLAGIC
+21 IWKKGDAFGLTSNGLKLLVFVAVII
-31 ALLLFLNQDRVI
+31 LLLL
-43 ANGITV
+43 V
-49 RKAWFIWGCV
+49 RHGKTISLAIKQQWSRFQ
-59 FSALLLCVIAS
+59 AK
-70 PFWLQRKQRKAQLIY
+70 RK
-85 SPENINYRKDN
+85 
-96 YSIKKEAVSSSVLS
+96 SVLPADEGRVKQIAPRNVTVDTI
-110 LRDLRQQ
+110 RDAMRNL
-117 LRSTYGFLWF
+117 YG
-127 RRIRILVV
+127 RRWGRKTRILLI
-135 TGTAP
+135 TGTAA
-140 EVELLTPRLTTQLWQ
+140 EVEQLTPGLTAQLWQ

-170 SADSAWLSALRKL
+170 PADSAWLTALRKL

-199 RLSAPGL
+199 QLSAPGL
-206 EQPLPVPSESSMD
+206 EQPLPVPSESIMD

-224 ISSRMNELGWKLPIY
+224 ISVRMETLGWKLPLY

-246 AGKPEGRIVQAT
+246 AGKPEGRITQAT
-258 GCMLPAGC
+258 GYLLPAGC
-266 RTEGLT
+266 RTEGMA
-272 EQLAALTP
+272 EQLSALTP
-280 ELISQG
+280 DLISQG
-286 VQQTC
+286 LQQSC
-291 NYVEHNFLLSLA
+291 SEVKHNFLLTLA
-303 EQLIREP
+303 DQLIREP
-310 ESVTAPLSV
+310 ESVTAPLAV

-324 RPLPLAG
+324 RPLSLAG
-331 VVFSQPSAGAE
+331 VVFSQPSADAE
-342 RAVPHH
+342 RAVTHH
-348 WGMDKRWD
+348 WGMDTRWD
-356 VLPESVRTLPAGLR
+356 VLPESVRMLPAGLR
-370 PRKPGIPWRKVMASA
+370 PRKPGIPWRKVCASVIALAMVGWA
-385 AALTMVSWAMWMSIA
+385 AWMGIA
-400 YVTNRSQIVG
+400 YVTNRSQIDC

-424 LELRLHALS
+424 PEQRLHALS

-440 RLQYRSEHGVP
+440 RLQYRAEHGVP
-451 WYEKAGLSQSNA
+451 WYGKAGLSQNNA

-468 WPRYQD
+468 WPNYQD

-479 LRDAAADH
+479 LRDAAANH
-487 LQKQVSAFNALPS
+487 LQTQLSTFNVLPPG
-500 DSPLREQRAKATY
+500 SPLREQMAKTTY
-513 DQLKLYL
+513 DQLRLYL

-526 HMDGDWF
+526 HMDAAWF
-533 STVLLQDWPKRDG
+533 SSALLHDWPKRNG
-546 VKDGN
+546 VKDGV
-551 WLGVAPS
+551 WQSLAPS

-570 PEWKLRADENMVS
+570 PEWKLRADESMVS

-605 MLSQV
+605 ILSQV
-610 ANLYVDM
+610 AHLYADM

-623 GDTDVARLFA
+623 GDTDASRLFS
-633 TSEIVPGMFTRQAW
+633 TTEIVPGMFTRQAW

-668 VLTDSKQ
+668 VLTDNKRQ
-675 SVKAQDE
+675 VNKQDE
-682 TSPEALKKQ
+682 TSPEALKNR
-691 LTARYFADFGR
+691 LMERYFADFGSV
-702 AWLSFLNSLRWNRA
+702 WLSFLNSLRWNQA
-716 TTLSDSIDQ
+716 ATLSDAIDQ

-730 DVRQSPLVAL
+730 DVRQSPLVSL

-770 GDNKDVIDQ
+770 GDSKDGIDQ
-779 NAGVYGPLDATF
+779 SAGAHGPLDATF
-791 GPVLALMDKSRTGT
+791 GPVLALIDNSRTS
-805 QAQSLQSYLTR
+805 AREQSLQSYLTR

-830 ADPQAMTQTIAQT
+830 ADPQAMTRTLAQT
-843 VFQGKAVD
+843 VFEGKAID

-866 GQEWSGFGRTVF
+866 GQEWSGFGRAVF
-878 VTPMEQAWQQV
+878 VNPMEQAWQQV
-889 LIPAAGSLNA
+889 LTPAADSLNA
-899 QWQQTVVSEWNS
+899 QWQQAVVIEWNS
-911 VFGGRYPF
+911 AFGGRYPF

-940 RIARFLQIR
+940 RIAQFLQTR

-958 NHWVPDSINSQGLSF
+958 NHWVPDSINSQGLAF
-973 NPVFLKAINTLS
+973 NPAFLKAINTLS
-985 HISDVAFTEGNAR
+985 HISDVAFTEGNAG

-1039 DTEAPGANLSWI
+1039 DTEAPGASLNWI

-1075 AAVKAYPGVGSS
+1075 AAVNAYQGVGSS

-1120 FRLPETIFSTT
+1120 FRLPETIFSTNDVT
-1131 EVATSDQVASANS
+1131 PSDSPTDMAN
-1144 DAEEVY
+1144 DNGEVY

>member
-1 MMEGKPTPE
+1 MT
-10 VEVHYSITGYV
+10 TG
-21 ILIIGLAGIC
+21 
-31 ALLLFLNQDRVI
+31 DS
-43 ANGITV
+43 
-49 RKAWFIWGCV
+49 AWRGGWGRLG
-59 FSALLLCVIAS
+59 FSALLAGGIAWGIWHYGDQMGLHTPLLKGLVIAGALIVLMLLRHGKTITLAIKQGWHRFQS
-70 PFWLQRKQRKAQLIY
+70 KRKNVLPADEGRVEQTAPRNVTVDTIRKAMRSLY
-85 SPENINYRKDN
+85 GRRWGRK
-96 YSIKKEAVSSSVLS
+96 
-110 LRDLRQQ
+110 
-117 LRSTYGFLWF
+117 
-127 RRIRILVV
+127 IRILLI
-135 TGTAP
+135 TGTVT
-140 EVELLTPRLTTQLWQ
+140 EVEQLTPDLTGQLWQ

-170 SADSAWLSALRKL
+170 PTDSAWLTALRKL

-199 RLSAPGL
+199 QLSAPGL
-206 EQPLPVPSESSMD
+206 KSPLSVPSDSTMD

-224 ISSRMNELGWKLPIY
+224 ISDRMDALGWKLPLY
-239 VWSLHPR
+239 VWSLHLR

-258 GCMLPAGC
+258 GALLPAGC
-266 RTEGLT
+266 SSEGLA
-272 EQLAALTP
+272 EQLTALTP
-280 ELISQG
+280 ELTTRG
-286 VQQTC
+286 LQQTC
-291 NYVEHNFLLSLA
+291 GEVKNNFLLTLA
-303 EQLIREP
+303 DQLIREP
-310 ESVTAPLSV
+310 NSVVAPLSV

-348 WGMDKRWD
+348 WGMDKRWEA
-356 VLPESVRTLPAGLR
+356 LPASVRTLPSALR
-370 PRKPGIPWRKVMASA
+370 PRKPGLPWGKMLATTSA
-385 AALTMVSWAMWMSIA
+385 LLMVAWAAWMGVS
-400 YVTNRSQIVG
+400 YVTNRSQIDG
-410 ANAQAALAARQNQP
+410 ANARALLAAQQNRP
-424 LELRLHALS
+424 LAVRLHALL

-451 WYEKAGLSQSNA
+451 WYTRAGLNQNDA
-463 LLAAL
+463 LLASL
-468 WPRYQD
+468 WSRYQD

-479 LRDAAADH
+479 LRDAAAGH
-487 LQKQVSAFNALPS
+487 LQTQLKAFNALRPG
-500 DSPLREQRAKATY
+500 SPLREQMAKSTWER
-513 DQLKLYL
+513 LKLYL

-526 HMDGDWF
+526 HMDAAWF
-533 STVLLQDWPKRDG
+533 STTLIKDWPKRDG
-546 VKDGN
+546 IKDSEWQGM
-551 WLGVAPS
+551 APS
-558 LLSFYGAQLVTH
+558 LLSFYGAQLAAH
-570 PEWKLRADENMVS
+570 PQWRLPADANMVS
-583 QARSLLVRL
+583 QSRSLLVRL

-617 RLEDMT
+617 RLKDMT
-623 GDTDVARLFA
+623 GDTDAARLFS

-647 EQAVQPAIDKV
+647 EQAVQPAIEKV

-675 SVKAQDE
+675 KVQVQNE

-691 LTARYFADFGR
+691 LTARYFADFGG

-755 AISDSLVKSAKNLLG
+755 AMSDSLVKSAKNLLR
-770 GDNKDVIDQ
+770 GDKQDAIDQ
-779 NAGVYGPLDATF
+779 SAGMHGPLDATF

-830 ADPQAMTQTIAQT
+830 ADPQAMTQTLAQT

-866 GQEWSGFGRTVF
+866 GQEWSGFGRNVF
-878 VTPMEQAWQQV
+878 VNPMEQAWQQV
-889 LIPAAGSLNA
+889 LTPAADSLNT
-899 QWQQTVVSEWNS
+899 QWQQAVVDEWNS
-911 VFGGRYPF
+911 AFGGRYPF

-940 RIARFLQIR
+940 RIAQFLQTR

-958 NHWVPDSINSQGLSF
+958 NHWVPDSINSQGLAF
-973 NPVFLKAINTLS
+973 NPAFLSAVNTLS
-985 HISDVAFTEGNAR
+985 HISDVAFTEGNAG
-998 MNFELRPGT
+998 MSFELRPGT

-1061 DIPGAWGWIRLLDK
+1061 DIPGAWGLIRLLDK
-1075 AAVKAYPGVGSS
+1075 AAVRAYPGVGSS
-1087 YSLSW
+1087 YSLRW
-1092 KAQDGRTLNYT
+1092 KAQDGRSLNYT

-1109 EGPLALLKLRN
+1109 EGPLVLLKLRN
-1120 FRLPETIFSTT
+1120 FRLPETIFST
-1131 EVATSDQVASANS
+1131 AGMAPSDPVASADS
-1144 DAEEVY
+1144 DAEDIY

>member
-1 MMEGKPTPE
+1 MMPGSTW
-10 VEVHYSITGYV
+10 SRG
-21 ILIIGLAGIC
+21 GLAGIIAC
-31 ALLLFLNQDRVI
+31 ISAIIVAVILHFGPSYGLDTRPMQVLAFVAVWIVLLIVFYTPFMFRFMKEKYHRWREQKNNALPSDESRV
-43 ANGITV
+43 ARTPPRNVTV
-49 RKAWFIWGCV
+49 DTIREAMRNLYGRRWGRK
-59 FSALLLCVIAS
+59 
-70 PFWLQRKQRKAQLIY
+70 
-85 SPENINYRKDN
+85 
-96 YSIKKEAVSSSVLS
+96 
-110 LRDLRQQ
+110 
-117 LRSTYGFLWF
+117 T
-127 RRIRILVV
+127 RILLV
-135 TGTAP
+135 TGTAE
-140 EVELLTPRLTTQLWQ
+140 EVEQLTPGLTTQLWQ

-170 SADSAWLSALRKL
+170 PADSAWLSALRKL
-183 RRRPVDGLV
+183 RRRPADGLV

-199 RLSAPGL
+199 QLSAPGL
-206 EQPLPVPSESSMD
+206 KPPLPLPSDTTMD

-224 ISSRMNELGWKLPIY
+224 ISTRMDTLGWILPLY
-239 VWSLHPR
+239 VWSLHLR
-246 AGKPEGRIVQAT
+246 AGQPEGRVVQA
-258 GCMLPAGC
+258 AGC
-266 RTEGLT
+266 LLPDRCTAEGLAG
-272 EQLAALTP
+272 QLTALTP
-280 ELISQG
+280 DLTSRG

-291 NYVEHNFLLSLA
+291 GEVKHNFLLTLA
-303 EQLIREP
+303 DQLIREP
-310 ESVTAPLSV
+310 QSVTAPLSV

-342 RAVPHH
+342 RGVPHH
-348 WGMDKRWD
+348 WGMDKRWEA
-356 VLPESVRTLPAGLR
+356 LPDAVRALPAGLR
-370 PRKPGIPWRKVMASA
+370 PRKPGLPWDRILAST
-385 AALTMVSWAMWMSIA
+385 AALLMVGWAAWMGIA
-400 YVTNRSQIVG
+400 YVINRSQITGV
-410 ANAQAALAARQNQP
+410 NAQALLVAQQNQP
-424 LELRLHALS
+424 LAQRLHALS
-433 ELQKTLA
+433 QLQKTLA

-451 WYEKAGLSQSNA
+451 WYERAGLSQNNA
-463 LLAAL
+463 LLVAL

-479 LRDAAADH
+479 LRDAAAGH
-487 LQKQVSAFNALPS
+487 LQRQLSAFNALPPA
-500 DSPLREQRAKATY
+500 SPLREKMAKKTWT
-513 DQLKLYL
+513 QLKLYL

-526 HMDGDWF
+526 HMDAAWF
-533 STVLLQDWPKRDG
+533 STTLIKDWPKRDG
-546 VKDGN
+546 IKNSEWQGM
-551 WLGVAPS
+551 APS
-558 LLSFYGAQLVTH
+558 LLAFYAASLTTH
-570 PEWKLRADENMVS
+570 PHWQLPADETMVS
-583 QARSLLVRL
+583 QSRALLVRL

-605 MLSQV
+605 LLSQV

-770 GDNKDVIDQ
+770 GDNKDVIGQ

>member
-1 MMEGKPTPE
+1 MMPG
-10 VEVHYSITGYV
+10 SSWGRG
-21 ILIIGLAGIC
+21 GLAGIIAC
-31 ALLLFLNQDRVI
+31 ISVIIVALILHFGPPHDLDTRLKQVLAFVAVWIVLLIVFYTPFMFRFMREKYHRWREQKNNALPSDESRV
-43 ANGITV
+43 ARTPPRNVTV
-49 RKAWFIWGCV
+49 DTIREAMRNLYGRRWGRK
-59 FSALLLCVIAS
+59 
-70 PFWLQRKQRKAQLIY
+70 
-85 SPENINYRKDN
+85 
-96 YSIKKEAVSSSVLS
+96 
-110 LRDLRQQ
+110 
-117 LRSTYGFLWF
+117 T
-127 RRIRILVV
+127 RILLV
-135 TGTAP
+135 TGTVS
-140 EVELLTPRLTTQLWQ
+140 EVEQLTPGLTGQLWQ

-170 SADSAWLSALRKL
+170 PADSAWLTALRKL

-199 RLSAPGL
+199 QLSAPGL
-206 EQPLPVPSESSMD
+206 EQPLPVPSESIMD

-224 ISSRMNELGWKLPIY
+224 ISARMDALGWKLPLY

-246 AGKPEGRIVQAT
+246 AGKPEGRITQAT
-258 GCMLPAGC
+258 GCLLPAGC
-266 RTEGLT
+266 RTEGLA
-272 EQLAALTP
+272 EQLSALTSD
-280 ELISQG
+280 LTSQG
-286 VQQTC
+286 LQQTC
-291 NYVEHNFLLSLA
+291 GEVKHNFLLTLA
-303 EQLIREP
+303 DQLIREP

-370 PRKPGIPWRKVMASA
+370 PRKPGVPWHKVFESVVALAMVGWA
-385 AALTMVSWAMWMSIA
+385 AWMSIA
-400 YVTNRSQIVG
+400 YVTNRSQIDG

-424 LELRLHALS
+424 LEQRLHALS

-440 RLQYRSEHGVP
+440 RLQYRAEHGVP
-451 WYEKAGLSQSNA
+451 WYEQAGLSQNNA

-474 SALPL
+474 SAQPL
-479 LRDAAADH
+479 LRDSAADH
-487 LQKQVSAFNALPS
+487 LQKQVSAFNALPPG
-500 DSPLREQRAKATY
+500 SPLREQMAKTTY

-526 HMDGDWF
+526 HMDAAWF
-533 STVLLQDWPKRDG
+533 SSALLNDWPKRNG
-546 VKDGN
+546 VKDGV
-551 WLGVAPS
+551 WQGMAPS
-558 LLSFYGAQLVTH
+558 LLSFYGAQLIAH

-605 MLSQV
+605 MLSRV
-610 ANLYVDM
+610 SHLYVDM
-617 RLEDMT
+617 HLEDMT
-623 GDTDVARLFA
+623 GDTDASRLFS
-633 TSEIVPGMFTRQAW
+633 TTEIVPGMFTRQAW
-647 EQAVQPAIDKV
+647 EQAVQPAIEKV

-668 VLTDSKQ
+668 VLTDSKRQ
-675 SVKAQDE
+675 ANKQDE
-682 TSPEALKKQ
+682 TSPEALKKR
-691 LTARYFADFGR
+691 LTERYFADFGG
-702 AWLSFLNSLRWNRA
+702 AWLALLNSLRWNQA

-770 GDNKDVIDQ
+770 GDNKDAIDQ
-779 NAGVYGPLDATF
+779 SAGVHGPLDATF
-791 GPVLALMDKSRTGT
+791 GPVLALMNKNRTG
-805 QAQSLQSYLTR
+805 AQEQNLQSFLTR

-830 ADPQAMTQTIAQT
+830 ADPQAMAQTIAQT

-878 VTPMEQAWQQV
+878 VNPMEQAWQQV
-889 LIPAAGSLNA
+889 LTPAADSLNA
-899 QWQQTVVSEWNS
+899 QWQQAVVAEWNS
-911 VFGGRYPF
+911 AFGGRYPF

-940 RIARFLQIR
+940 RIAQFLQTR

-958 NHWVPDSINSQGLSF
+958 NHWVPDSINSQGLAF
-973 NPVFLKAINTLS
+973 NPAFLNAINTLS
-985 HISDVAFTEGNAR
+985 HISDVAFTEGNAD

-1025 VNQMPAWKRFTWPA
+1025 VNQLPAWKRFTWPA

-1075 AAVKAYPGVGSS
+1075 AAVSAYPGVGSS
-1087 YSLSW
+1087 YRLSW

-1120 FRLPETIFSTT
+1120 FRLPETIFSITGI
-1131 EVATSDQVASANS
+1131 ARPDQVASANS

>member
-1 MMEGKPTPE
+1 MTPVSSWSRGGFAGIVALVSLAIMGLILHFGPQYGLDTRLKQAMAFAAVWLVLLIIRYTPVVFRFMREKYHRWREQKNNALPSDESRVARTAPRNVTVDTLRAAMRNLYGRRWGRKTRILLITGTVSE
-10 VEVHYSITGYV
+10 VE
-21 ILIIGLAGIC
+21 
-31 ALLLFLNQDRVI
+31 Q
-43 ANGITV
+43 
-49 RKAWFIWGCV
+49 
-59 FSALLLCVIAS
+59 
-70 PFWLQRKQRKAQLIY
+70 
-85 SPENINYRKDN
+85 
-96 YSIKKEAVSSSVLS
+96 
-110 LRDLRQQ
+110 
-117 LRSTYGFLWF
+117 
-127 RRIRILVV
+127 
-135 TGTAP
+135 
-140 EVELLTPRLTTQLWQ
+140 LTPGLTGQLWQ

-170 SADSAWLSALRKL
+170 PADSAWLTALRKL

-192 WVTSAFD
+192 WVTLAFD
-199 RLSAPGL
+199 QLSAPGL
-206 EQPLPVPSESSMD
+206 EQPLPVPSESTMD

-224 ISSRMNELGWKLPIY
+224 INSRMDALGWKLPLY

-258 GCMLPAGC
+258 GCLLPVGR

-286 VQQTC
+286 LQQTC
-291 NYVEHNFLLSLA
+291 NDVKHNFLLALA
-303 EQLIREP
+303 DQLIREP

-319 MLNPY
+319 MLSPY

-342 RAVPHH
+342 RDVQHH
-348 WGMDKRWD
+348 WGMDRRWD
-356 VLPESVRTLPAGLR
+356 VLPESVRMLPAALR
-370 PRKPGIPWRKVMASA
+370 PVKPGIPWRTVMASV
-385 AALTMVSWAMWMSIA
+385 AALTMAGWAVWMGIA
-400 YVTNRSQIVG
+400 YVANRSQIKA
-410 ANAQAALAARQNQP
+410 ANAQAALAFRQNQP
-424 LELRLHALS
+424 PEQRLHALS

-451 WYEKAGLSQSNA
+451 WYEQAGLSQNNA

-474 SALPL
+474 SAFPL
-479 LRDAAADH
+479 LRDAAAVH
-487 LQKQVSAFNALPS
+487 LQTRLNAFNALPP
-500 DSPLREQRAKATY
+500 DSPLREQRAKMAY

-526 HMDGDWF
+526 HMDVAWF
-533 STVLLQDWPKRDG
+533 SKALLQSWPKRDG
-546 VKDGN
+546 VKDGI
-551 WLGVAPS
+551 WQGMAPS
-558 LLSFYGAQLVTH
+558 LLSFFGSQLVTH

-610 ANLYVDM
+610 AHLYVDM

-623 GDTDVARLFA
+623 GDTDAARLFS
-633 TSEIVPGMFTRQAW
+633 TTEIVPGMFTRQAW
-647 EQAVQPAIDKV
+647 EQAVQPAIEKV

-668 VLTDSKQ
+668 VLTDSKRPVSQ
-675 SVKAQDE
+675 QDE
-682 TSPEALKKQ
+682 ISPEALKNR
-691 LTARYFADFGR
+691 LTARYFADFGG
-702 AWLSFLNSLRWNRA
+702 AWLEFLNSLRWNPA
-716 TTLSDSIDQ
+716 ATLSDSIDQ

-770 GDNKDVIDQ
+770 GGDKDAIDQ
-779 NAGVYGPLDATF
+779 SAGVHGPLDATF
-791 GPVLALMDKSRTGT
+791 GPVLALMDKSRTGE
-805 QAQSLQSYLTR
+805 QVQSLQSYLTR

-866 GQEWSGFGRTVF
+866 GQEWSGFGRSVF
-878 VTPMEQAWQQV
+878 VTSMEQAWQQV
-889 LIPAAGSLNA
+889 LTPAAESLNA
-899 QWQQTVVSEWNS
+899 QWQQAVVAEWNS
-911 VFGGRYPF
+911 AFGGRYPF
-919 NNSSSDVSLPL
+919 NNATSDVSLPL

-940 RIARFLQIR
+940 RIAQFLQTR
-949 LKGVLHKEG
+949 LRGVLHKEG
-958 NHWVPDSINSQGLSF
+958 NHWMPDSINSQGLVF
-973 NPVFLKAINTLS
+973 NPAFINAVNTLS
-985 HISDVAFTEGNAR
+985 HISDVAFTEGNAG

-1007 ADGVMQTDMIIDS
+1007 ADGVMQTDLIIDS

-1025 VNQMPAWKRFTWPA
+1025 VNQMPTWKRFSWPA
-1039 DTEAPGANLSWI
+1039 DTEAPGAVLSWI
-1051 STQAGTRQYA
+1051 STHAGTRQYA
-1061 DIPGAWGWIRLLDK
+1061 DIPGGWGWIRLLDK
-1075 AAVKAYPGVGSS
+1075 AVVSAYQGADSS

-1092 KAQDGRTLNYT
+1092 KAPDGRALNYT

-1109 EGPLALLKLRN
+1109 EGPLVLLKLRN

-1131 EVATSDQVASANS
+1131 GMAVSDPVTADEGEN
-1144 DAEEVY
+1144 Y